1 MKKHK
6 KGFTLVEL
14 SIVLVIIGLLIG
26 GILVG
31 QSLIESAKM
40 QAFVR
45 QIQQYDALTATFKGK
60 FGALPGDASVFGCTN
75 AMDTST
81 NVCNNGVIE
90 PASSPPSMYFAAET
104 ALFWKHLS
112 DSGFKPSGVSYV
124 SAIPA
129 TNTVTVNVNVP
140 KAQIGTAGI
149 AVYGTAAGGN
159 LYVVGGYRT
168 DFAINTEAGLTSIDS
183 IAFDKKVDDGIPDTG
198 DVRVSLADAS
208 PACNST
214 GGGAAYN
221 IASGSTLVC
230 SLAVRLMANTN
241 F

>member
-1 MKKHK
+1 MKNK

-90 PASSPPSMYFAAET
+90 PASAPPSIFFAAET

-129 TNTVTVNVNVP
+129 STVTVNVNVP

-149 AVYGTAAGGN
+149 SVYGTAAGGN
-159 LYVVGGYRT
+159 LYVVGGYAP
-168 DFAINTEAGLTSIDS
+168 DFAINTAHGLTSIDS
-183 IAFDKKVDDGIPDTG
+183 LAFDKKVDDGLATTG
-198 DVRVSLADAS
+198 DVVVSLATPNPNCNDAGVYDI
-208 PACNST
+208 PN
-214 GGGAAYN
+214 GGT
-221 IASGSTLVC
+221 TLVC
-230 SLAVRLMANTN
+230 SLAIRLMANTN